1 MEVVSLPIQ
10 GTEELVYLIF
20 NTRLICGELVFV
32 MSISPIVGVTFHL
45 FMAVKI
51 NVCMSSL
58 EFDLF
63 FSQRI

>member
-1 MEVVSLPIQ
+1 MEVISLPLE
-10 GTEELVYLIF
+10 GTEELVYLIL
-20 NTRLICGELVFV
+20 NTWSVCGELVVV
-32 MSISPIVGVTFHL
+32 MSISRIVGVTFHL